1 MRKIG
6 ADRKEWDKD
15 NSLKAMESSLILD
28 AFMSPQKTETEN
40 GDHFSSRS
48 VHYPRGDT
56 VSQITVPPDPAC
68 WSKLQ
73 KWATNNNTP
82 ATIDVSFVSKLRN
95 NRWSIIYLRTQVL
108 LFDIVVLGIQCFSPI
123 FVSNCC
129 PSLCFLT
136 RAIHGEYWC

>member
-68 WSKLQ
+68 YQSYRNGPPTIIHQPQLMFPLSQ
-73 KWATNNNTP
+73 NF
-82 ATIDVSFVSKLRN
+82 ATI
-95 NRWSIIYLRTQVL
+95 
-108 LFDIVVLGIQCFSPI
+108 
-123 FVSNCC
+123 
-129 PSLCFLT
+129 
-136 RAIHGEYWC
+136 GEA